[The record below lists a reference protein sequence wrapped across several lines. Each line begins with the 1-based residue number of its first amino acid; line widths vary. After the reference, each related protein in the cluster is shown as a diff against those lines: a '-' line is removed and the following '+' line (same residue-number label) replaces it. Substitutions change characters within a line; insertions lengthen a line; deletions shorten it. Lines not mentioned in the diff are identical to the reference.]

1 MNSHLMSM
9 EDAMTKPKR
18 KQDADLSGFPIWL
31 VLAAAIIVILIAV
44 ALVLEFTASR

>member
-1 MNSHLMSM
+1 MSM

-18 KQDADLSGFPIWL
+18 KQTVDLGGFPVWL
-31 VLAAAIIVILIAV
+31 VLAAAVIVILIAV